1 MNAKGKEKG
10 WVLTP
15 GGLQVQ
21 GRGTEAPPG
30 LRISSSKGCLLPLV
44 LPSELPPHQGVPQAL
59 LGTGTPGRRML
70 GEVVLNAPPPYLLVQ
85 HLPKPRAEGGERRG
99 ELFPNY
105 ENKRQSLT
113 RRGNP

>member
-15 GGLQVQ
+15 GGWQVQ

-70 GEVVLNAPPPYLLVQ
+70 GEVVLNAPPLTSWFSIFQNHGL
-85 HLPKPRAEGGERRG
+85 RG
-99 ELFPNY
+99 EKD
-105 ENKRQSLT
+105 EESCSQIMKT
-113 RRGNP
+113 KDKA